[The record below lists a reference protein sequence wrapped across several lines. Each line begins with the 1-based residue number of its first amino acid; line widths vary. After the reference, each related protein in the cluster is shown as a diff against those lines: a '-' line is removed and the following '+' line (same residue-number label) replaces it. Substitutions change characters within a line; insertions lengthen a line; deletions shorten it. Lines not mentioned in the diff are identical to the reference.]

1 MEQRTSLLEI
11 IDYINPADLDY
22 QDWVNVG
29 MALKH
34 EGYSAGDWDAWSR
47 RDISRYHAGECERKW
62 NSFNGSSS
70 PVTGGT
76 IVQMAMD
83 NGWEPDRGHE
93 LDWNDTIQFD
103 SHVVVDKNW
112 IEGKE
117 VREPKHWEPVS
128 QLIKYLETLF
138 EAGENVGYVTR
149 SWQNEKGKYV
159 PQDKGNWDR
168 TAGQLIEALS
178 KCNGDIGSVIGD
190 YDPAGGAWIRF
201 NPLDGKGVKNDN
213 VADFRYALVE
223 SDGMEIE
230 KQNAIFRELELPI
243 ACLVHSGRQS
253 LHAIVRVDAA
263 DYGEYRKRVD
273 YLYDVCQKNGIKVD
287 MQNRNPSRL
296 SRMPGVERDGKKQFL
311 VDTNMGKESW
321 NEWYEWI
328 ESVND
333 DLPEPEG
340 LEGVWDNLPEL
351 SPCLIN
357 GILRQGHKMLIAG
370 PSKAGKSFLQIE
382 MCIAIAEGRK
392 WLDWQCTKGRVMYVN
407 LELDRASCLHRF
419 RDVYEAM
426 GILPS
431 NLSNIDIWNLR
442 GKSVPMDKLAPKLIR
457 RAAKKDYIAIVID
470 PIYKVIT
477 GDENSADQMANFC
490 NQFDK
495 VCTELGCA
503 VIYCHHHSKGSQGGK
518 KSMDR
523 ASGSGVF
530 ARDPDALLDLIE
542 LEPTEA
548 LMKQEE
554 NKAICAACKQYLD
567 AHCSYG
573 DDLSQ
578 DDMLSSVQMMDYCKG
593 HLDKWQMDALVR
605 QVDAAKNRVKN
616 QTAWR
621 IEGTLREFAK
631 FDPVN
636 LWFDYPAHRLD
647 DIGSLKD
654 IQPDD
659 DKPAWQ
665 KGAAKNKKN
674 AQERKTDRR
683 KALEEA
689 IDGSNFGDTPTVSEV
704 AEYLGISERTV
715 RDRIKEHGGYTIED
729 GIVHRKAKKQSA
741 GNTEN

>member
-1 MEQRTSLLEI
+1 
-11 IDYINPADLDY
+11 
-22 QDWVNVG
+22 
-29 MALKH
+29 
-34 EGYSAGDWDAWSR
+34 
-47 RDISRYHAGECERKW
+47 
-62 NSFNGSSS
+62 
-70 PVTGGT
+70 
-76 IVQMAMD
+76 
-83 NGWEPDRGHE
+83 
-93 LDWNDTIQFD
+93 
-103 SHVVVDKNW
+103 
-112 IEGKE
+112 
-117 VREPKHWEPVS
+117 
-128 QLIKYLETLF
+128 
-138 EAGENVGYVTR
+138 
-149 SWQNEKGKYV
+149 
-159 PQDKGNWDR
+159 
-168 TAGQLIEALS
+168 
-178 KCNGDIGSVIGD
+178 
-190 YDPAGGAWIRF
+190 
-201 NPLDGKGVKNDN
+201 
-213 VADFRYALVE
+213 
-223 SDGMEIE
+223 
-230 KQNAIFRELELPI
+230 
-243 ACLVHSGRQS
+243 
-253 LHAIVRVDAA
+253 
-263 DYGEYRKRVD
+263 
-273 YLYDVCQKNGIKVD
+273 
-287 MQNRNPSRL
+287 
-296 SRMPGVERDGKKQFL
+296 
-311 VDTNMGKESW
+311 
-321 NEWYEWI
+321 
-328 ESVND
+328 
-333 DLPEPEG
+333 
-340 LEGVWDNLPEL
+340 
-351 SPCLIN
+351 
-357 GILRQGHKMLIAG
+357 
-370 PSKAGKSFLQIE
+370 
-382 MCIAIAEGRK
+382 
-392 WLDWQCTKGRVMYVN
+392 MYVN

-426 GILPS
+426 GIQPA

-573 DDLSQ
+573 NDLSQ
-578 DDMLSSVQMMDYCKG
+578 DDMLSSTQMMDYCKG
-593 HLDKWQMDALVR
+593 HLDKWQMETLQR
-605 QVDAAKNRVKN
+605 QIDSAKTDVKNR
-616 QTAWR
+616 TAWR

-636 LWFDYPAHRLD
+636 LWFDYPVHRLD
-647 DIGSLKD
+647 DVGSLKD

-689 IDGSNFGDTPTVSEV
+689 IDGSNFGDTPSVSDV

-741 GNTEN
+741 GNTES